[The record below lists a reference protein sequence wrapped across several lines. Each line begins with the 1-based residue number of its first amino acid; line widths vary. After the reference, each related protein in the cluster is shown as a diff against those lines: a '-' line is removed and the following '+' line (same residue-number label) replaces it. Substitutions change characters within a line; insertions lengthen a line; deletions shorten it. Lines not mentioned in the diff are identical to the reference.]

1 MIMKIIAGFVP
12 CLLSLSVGTGLK
24 EFVVDMESSS
34 MAMTLLATL
43 ELIVFGSGP
52 VGVEGA
58 EETGVVELTSFING
72 KSSTSD
78 GCDGKDKSMGEK
90 ERGASLT
97 GGAGTSICGLYC
109 CSLS

>member
-1 MIMKIIAGFVP
+1 LDNRWPIIVP
-12 CLLSLSVGTGLK
+12 CLLSLSVGRGLK

-43 ELIVFGSGP
+43 ELIVLGSGP
-52 VGVEGA
+52 VGVDGA
-58 EETGVVELTSFING
+58 DETGVVELTSFVNW

-78 GCDGKDKSMGEK
+78 GCDGRDTSMGEK

-97 GGAGTSICGLYC
+97 GGAGTSI
-109 CSLS
+109 